1 MNGRTSTTCVHTC
14 ELVYLVFVIN
24 DRLTRNCTIPMT
36 GGILVVVVVR
46 TKYSKSYT
54 SFTKLVY
61 LKVAVAVVHTINIDG
76 ETNPFENDFFRKIEY
91 FQKCHFCLKYISV
104 CTLKMG
110 TK

>member
-36 GGILVVVVVR
+36 GGILVR

-54 SFTKLVY
+54 SFTKVVY
-61 LKVAVAVVHTINIDG
+61 LKVAVVVHNVNIYG
-76 ETNPFENDFFRKIEY
+76 QTSPFVNDFFSRIE
-91 FQKCHFCLKYISV
+91 C
-104 CTLKMG
+104 
-110 TK
+110 

>member
-36 GGILVVVVVR
+36 GGILVR

-54 SFTKLVY
+54 SFEKAVY
-61 LKVAVAVVHTINIDG
+61 LKVAVVVDTINIDG
-76 ETNPFENDFFRKIEY
+76 ETNPFANRFL
-91 FQKCHFCLKYISV
+91 LKN
-104 CTLKMG
+104 
-110 TK
+110 